1 MLGFLYF
8 CSMSKPLTEQELH
21 NLAMNHVGKDL
32 ETRGFEFVAI
42 NSQLKKHPQFV
53 CIDKNNQYFFVIVR
67 VVKLP
72 ENPNNYDVV
81 WMETF
86 KKHAFEKDA
95 KVLYAGVAVGNP
107 NGEDLPVYLNHE
119 YLMEYNGIQ
128 VIETNM
134 N

>member
-8 CSMSKPLTEQELH
+8 CNMSKVLTKQELH
-21 NLAMNHVGKDL
+21 NLGMNHVGKDL
-32 ETRGFEFVAI
+32 ESRGFEFVAI

-81 WMETF
+81 WMERF
-86 KKHAFEKDA
+86 KKHALEKEA
-95 KVLYAGVAVGNP
+95 KVLYAGVALGNP
-107 NGEDLPVYLNHE
+107 NGEDLPIYLNQE

-128 VIETNM
+128 LLESHLN
-134 N
+134 